1 MRSSQKWK
9 ISMEIGTGV
18 FIVGGR
24 DCSRGI
30 TLGLFRLLEIYLL
43 VTGKRAGR
51 CGASEGLES
60 AGSYGIDLILG
71 IEWAA
76 SPELVDMQDGRCRT
90 WSAEFG
96 EVAVAVAVLP
106 EVLESGAVRLVAMGC
121 QEKQMQ
127 CKMDDATMNESLI
140 KTT

>member
-1 MRSSQKWK
+1 MG
-9 ISMEIGTGV
+9 E
-18 FIVGGR
+18 R

-76 SPELVDMQDGRCRT
+76 SPELVDMQDGRCQNLECRIWRSGSRSGSFTGSPGIWSRT
-90 WSAEFG
+90 VGCDGMPG
-96 EVAVAVAVLP
+96 EAD
-106 EVLESGAVRLVAMGC
+106 AMQDGRC
-121 QEKQMQ
+121 NDE
-127 CKMDDATMNESLI
+127 
-140 KTT
+140 